1 MINGT
6 VTLHR
11 QYGLWLI
18 KCEPHVAIRLK
29 RLFSRIGRDETGH
42 FTLSDTLES
51 SYDLSWFI
59 DRYPMEMLP
68 GDRTYLD
75 ERVAA
80 YNAQGIMIDGML
92 DGSVEAD
99 PYQLAKPARPY
110 QRITPAMTLE
120 LGGLLCADEIGLGKT
135 IEAICCFTDQRT
147 LPAVVVTLSDLP
159 SQWAE
164 KCEEFAPQLSTHI
177 IRGITPYDLTQL
189 RHSTNGAQGT
199 LTAAMPDV
207 IIMNYE
213 KLSGWAETLAKFA
226 KMVVWD
232 EVQELRTGPGT
243 LKYEAAKH
251 LAESVDFRLGLSA
264 TPIYNYGGE
273 FFNVMAC
280 LRPDALGTREEF
292 LQEWCKGR
300 SSKSALIAKP
310 KAFGQ
315 YLRTA
320 GLMIKRTAKE
330 VGMELPGGGK
340 PLIIPHIIGTD
351 SAVLNAVSTSCAE
364 LAKLIIQQGEAFKG
378 QKRAAAKEFNMKI
391 RQATGIAK
399 APFVGDFLRMLVE
412 SGEKPV
418 LFGWHRGF
426 WDILLERLK
435 DLKPAMW
442 TGTESHAQKA
452 ENKRRFVSGETS
464 LFFCSLRAGA
474 GLDGLQF
481 NSRIVVVGELDYS
494 PEVHK
499 QNIGRVF
506 RAGQEDIVR
515 AYFLYAE
522 AGSDPV
528 LTDILGLK
536 KFQIE
541 GVMQPELD
549 LEKEDTQLDPDHMKR
564 LAEGYLAQLAQAAAA
579 NTLNSSQAK
588 LRTRN

>member
-1 MINGT
+1 MLNGT

-29 RLFSRIGRDETGH
+29 RLFSRIGRDDTGA

-51 SYDLSWFI
+51 SFDLSWFI

-68 GDRTYLD
+68 GDKTYL
-75 ERVAA
+75 EARVKA
-80 YNAQGIMIDGML
+80 YSEQGALVDDLLAGVTEAQPF
-92 DGSVEAD
+92 E
-99 PYQLAKPARPY
+99 LAKPARPY
-110 QRITPAMTLE
+110 QRVPPAMTLE

-135 IEAICCFTDQRT
+135 IEAICCFTDPRT

-159 SQWAE
+159 AQWQE
-164 KCEEFAPQLSTHI
+164 KCYEFAPQLRTHI
-177 IRGITPYDLTQL
+177 VRGITPYDLTQL
-189 RHSTNGAQGT
+189 RDKVGAQGA
-199 LTAAMPDV
+199 LTASMPDI

-213 KLSGWAETLAKFA
+213 KLAGWSEHLAKFA
-226 KMVVWD
+226 KMVVFD

-251 LAESVDFRLGLSA
+251 LAESVDFRMGLSA

-273 FFNVMAC
+273 FYNVMSC
-280 LRPDALGTREEF
+280 LRPDALGTRDEF

-300 SSKSALIAKP
+300 TSRSALVHNP

-315 YLRTA
+315 YLRNA
-320 GLMIKRTAKE
+320 GFMIKRTAKE

-340 PLIIPHIIGTD
+340 PIVIPHIIGAD
-351 SAVLNAVSTSCAE
+351 LAALNTVTTSCAE
-364 LAKLIIQQGEAFKG
+364 LAKLILRQGKEDFKG
-378 QKRAAAKEFNMKI
+378 QKRMAAKEFNMKL

-399 APFVGDFLRMLVE
+399 APFVADFLRLLVE

-418 LFGWHRGF
+418 LFGWHREF
-426 WDILLERLK
+426 WSIILDRLK
-435 DLKPAMW
+435 DLNPAMW
-442 TGTESHAQKA
+442 TGSESHPQKT
-452 ENKRRFVSGETS
+452 ENKRRFLSGETP

-474 GLDGLQF
+474 GLDGLQAM
-481 NSRIVVVGELDYS
+481 SRVAVVGELDYS

-515 AYFLYAE
+515 AYFLTAE
-522 AGSDPV
+522 AGSDPI
-528 LTDILGLK
+528 LSDILGLK
-536 KFQIE
+536 KMQIE
-541 GVMQPELD
+541 GVMAPEEELT
-549 LEKEDTQLDPDHMKR
+549 EDTQLDPEHMKR
-564 LAEGYLAQLAQAAAA
+564 LAEGYLAQLAKAGATNGLYSEVA
-579 NTLNSSQAK
+579 N
-588 LRTRN
+588 LRG